1 MVIVDHCMDSEVRML
16 HRRVPSAA
24 LPRLLLTVIGLS
36 LLGIACQNPL
46 QSPPTFQDK
55 FNQIRLESNET
66 SGMTLTEV
74 REILDGRGR
83 NIPYTE
89 AEKLELIRT
98 SRGLFNSV
106 NILRLSRHQW
116 VRRQGRIIVA
126 RITVVFFDG
135 NAIFKI
141 FSTSR

>member
-1 MVIVDHCMDSEVRML
+1 MIMIDHCIDSEVRML
-16 HRRVPSAA
+16 HRRVQSAA

-46 QSPPTFQDK
+46 QAPPTFQDQ
-55 FNQIRLESNET
+55 FNKIELASNET

-74 REILDGRGR
+74 REILGGPGR
-83 NIPYTE
+83 NIPYST

-98 SRGLFNSV
+98 SRGVFTPV
-106 NILRLSRHQW
+106 NILQLSRYRW
-116 VRRQGRIIVA
+116 VERPAIV
-126 RITVVFFDG
+126 TVVFFGG
-135 NAIFKI
+135 NAIVKI